1 MTDPGL
7 STLEREVEQAR
18 AKFAAD
24 LARVRSPTTF
34 ANFKDDLLIQARGT
48 KDELLERTT
57 QAIRETTHRML
68 QDIKD
73 RALANPAAALAIGAG
88 LAWRLARHPPISTVL
103 IGFGLVSLLR
113 TSPHSEK
120 AHETA
125 ARHLA
130 DARSRAKELA
140 DTTQH
145 RVEELTEHARER
157 VSETVQGLAEHAS
170 AVTERAGAFAEQTR
184 RTAAETISQTGERA
198 SDLTRDLARRA
209 REEATGLTERASE
222 VMREAVPDPGT
233 RDKLLLGAATL
244 AVTAAVGI
252 AYQRRMHE
260 REREAA

>member
-1 MTDPGL
+1 MSDTGL
-7 STLEREVEQAR
+7 NTLERDVEQAR

-34 ANFKDDLLIQARGT
+34 ANFKDDLLTQARGT

-57 QAIRETTHRML
+57 QAARDTTQRVL

-88 LAWRLARHPPISTVL
+88 LAWRLARHPPIATVL

-120 AHETA
+120 AHEAA

-130 DARSRAKELA
+130 DAKSRAKELA
-140 DTTQH
+140 DTTRQK
-145 RVEELTEHARER
+145 VEDWTQDPREQ
-157 VSETVQGLAEHAS
+157 VSETVQGLAKQAS
-170 AVTERAGAFAEQTR
+170 GATERAGALAEQTR
-184 RTAAETISQTGERA
+184 RTATETISQAGERA
-198 SDLTRDLARRA
+198 SEMTQDLARRA
-209 REEATGLTERASE
+209 REGTTSLAERASE
-222 VMREAVPDPGT
+222 VMRDAVPDADT

-244 AVTAAVGI
+244 
-252 AYQRRMHE
+252 
-260 REREAA
+260 